1 MFGTKLGG
9 VCCFGC
15 VLQKV
20 SGCWFL
26 ACDNAFAKVSRHT
39 ACLFHQQSPILYRG
53 RAGAAALNV
62 YIAYMDPMGYQY
74 LSMFIQKNCACII
87 FIHQLRQC
95 RQRYPLCQCGLRRDK
110 QQMQCD
116 HDIRLAAKG
125 HWMVG
130 VLEWVGPIGLLAT
143 RCYE

>member
-1 MFGTKLGG
+1 
-9 VCCFGC
+9 
-15 VLQKV
+15 
-20 SGCWFL
+20 
-26 ACDNAFAKVSRHT
+26 
-39 ACLFHQQSPILYRG
+39 
-53 RAGAAALNV
+53 
-62 YIAYMDPMGYQY
+62 MGYQY
-74 LSMFIQKNCACII
+74 LSMFIQLCACII

-130 VLEWVGPIGLLAT
+130 VLE
-143 RCYE
+143 